1 MPDVFDKASPVLAV
15 EGAGKSYDG
24 TWVLQDVD
32 FVVHAG
38 EIHALVGENGAG
50 KSTLSKA
57 IAGAIRLSAGT
68 IRIDGEIQN
77 FRAPAD
83 ALRRGIAIVYQ
94 ETSLVPTLTVAQN
107 VHLGLEA
114 PFFTQR
120 GAAIGAVQIL
130 QSIGFPVDPMAK
142 VASLSAAQKQ
152 MVEIARAL
160 HWNARVV
167 IFDEPT
173 TTLTTEEKQHLFAL
187 FQQLRAR
194 GVAIIFISHALEEVL
209 QNADTVTVLRNG
221 RKVLQ
226 GATGT
231 LTRAELVRSMV
242 GHEVDQMRPPAR
254 SEEPKAKGE
263 KVLSV
268 ENVTMGTVV
277 KGMSF
282 SLYKGEVAVL
292 AGLVGAGR
300 TEIARIIAGSLRRR
314 FQRGGRIYL
323 NGRPIRYRNP
333 SQAVRDGIV
342 YVTEDRRLEGFF
354 EAMSI
359 ENNLYA
365 GWLASRPG
373 KDLVLS
379 GRRSRELSE
388 SWIKRLAVRASGR
401 SALVKHLSGG
411 NQQKVVFARALLQ
424 NPQVVIF
431 DEPTKG
437 VDVGSAED
445 IHKAIRDLAA
455 EGVSVLVIS
464 SYLPEVFRLAD
475 RILVARLGRIVEELD
490 PATSSPEQ
498 IMFAATY

>member
-1 MPDVFDKASPVLAV
+1 MSDDKPRHPVLSV

-24 TWVLQDVD
+24 TWVLKDVD

-38 EIHALVGENGAG
+38 EVHALVGENGAG

-68 IRIDGEIQN
+68 ISLDGEPQN
-77 FRAPAD
+77 FKAPAD

-94 ETSLVPTLTVAQN
+94 ETSLVPSLTVAQN
-107 VHLGLEA
+107 VHLGREA
-114 PFFTQR
+114 AFFTPQS
-120 GAAIGAVQIL
+120 AAISAVQIL
-130 QSIGFPVDPMAK
+130 QSIGFPVDPGAK
-142 VASLSAAQKQ
+142 VAALSAAQKQ

-173 TTLTTEEKQHLFAL
+173 TTLTLEEKQHLFAL
-187 FQQLRAR
+187 FRQLRAR
-194 GVAIIFISHALEEVL
+194 DVAIIFISHALEEVL

-221 RKVLQ
+221 RKVLH
-226 GATGT
+226 GATEK
-231 LTRAELVRSMV
+231 LTRPELVRSMV
-242 GHEVDQMRPPAR
+242 GHDVDPAGIQR
-254 SEEPKAKGE
+254 RKDEPGAKGD

-268 ENVTMGTVV
+268 ENVTMGVAV
-277 KGMSF
+277 KGMSLT
-282 SLYKGEVAVL
+282 LYKGEVAVL

-354 EAMSI
+354 ETMSI
-359 ENNLYA
+359 EDNLYT
-365 GWLASRPG
+365 GWLASHRQR
-373 KDLVLS
+373 DFLLS
-379 GRRSRELSE
+379 RNRSRELADD
-388 SWIKRLAVRASGR
+388 WMKRLAVRANSR
-401 SALVKHLSGG
+401 ATLVKHLSGG

-445 IHKAIRDLAA
+445 IHRAIRDLAA
-455 EGVSVLVIS
+455 DGVSVLVIS

-490 PATSSPEQ
+490 PSSTTPED